1 MTDLDVLLA
10 VAGLAVTVLV
20 VAGMILITPRGMV
33 EVSDDVT
40 DPQGAELSRAE
51 LIPGLASEAAQDPAP
66 EGWAEADRWDPATV
80 ACQKALQ
87 PRFGQ

>member
-20 VAGMILITPRGMV
+20 VAGMILLTPRGMV

-40 DPQGAELSRAE
+40 DPQGAELSRADAGDP
-51 LIPGLASEAAQDPAP
+51 PGLPRAAMSQSRP
-66 EGWAEADRWDPATV
+66 
-80 ACQKALQ
+80 
-87 PRFGQ
+87 PR